1 MAKEPMGLG
10 HRQGRC
16 GRAVLDGAG
25 QDDLGTLDAWKTIL
39 TPEPI
44 SGTVHT
50 GGHARGQRHQRGCAF
65 SMSKQTGR
73 LTPDRELSAD
83 HGAEADPEE
92 VAQHLQDPSWEIT
105 SIDPRTGQLL
115 SQQEL
120 DYRGRIR
127 SEAARGL
134 IAVDPL
140 YQARHH
146 DIHQPIID
154 EHGKVVD
161 ENWELRR
168 RNKITLRI
176 SFSQIGNVNLL
187 EAAPA
192 RLEELAV
199 TIAGKALGDLAAEV
213 MRQMYMLANDPP
225 NWRQGEL
232 TVKLTD
238 LLDRLKYERDNRG
251 IHRSANRRRLS
262 QTLLALQFTQ
272 IGLQRETDGVSV
284 GSLGSLISNLEYR
297 TRESV
302 ADLSPAE
309 VFAQGLPEDITVMLN
324 PRWYRL
330 RDSDGNPLNGYALVP
345 RTAIGT
351 PDRRRRNARAVT
363 PYIRL
368 QHYLSSTEEHATRG
382 TIMLTREALL
392 RQAGITD
399 QRRRQATQTLAKVLE
414 RLCADALLQSY
425 APRPLPIEPSD
436 YVTLT
441 LPR

>member
-1 MAKEPMGLG
+1 MEKEPTI
-10 HRQGRC
+10 
-16 GRAVLDGAG
+16 AG
-25 QDDLGTLDAWKTIL
+25 QEPGRRGMATLNQARRGGQGPLDTWRTVL
-39 TPEPI
+39 TPTRG
-44 SGTVHT
+44 SGTVRT
-50 GGHARGQRHQRGCAF
+50 GGSAGGRRHQWERTCR
-65 SMSKQTGR
+65 MSKQTGR
-73 LTPDRELSAD
+73 LAPDRELSAD
-83 HGAEADPEE
+83 QGTETSPED
-92 VAQHLQDPSWEIT
+92 VVQRLQDPSWEIT

-238 LLDRLKYERDNRG
+238 LLDRLKYERDSRG

-363 PYIRL
+363 PYVRL

-414 RLCADALLQSY
+414 RLCAEALLQSY
-425 APRPLPIEPSD
+425 APKPLPIEPTD